1 MTEEDAPVRTTAL
14 SFQIVEALQEADGM
28 KLGEVAEEFDI
39 AGSTAHRHLQTL
51 ADYGYVV
58 RDGKTYELG
67 LAFLDP
73 GVYAR
78 DDHVVYQAGEQYVD
92 RLAEQTGEQVWL
104 LTAQNGY
111 TVVLYRETGNKTL
124 KTSERLGQRRLLH
137 QSAAGKAML
146 ATLPESEA
154 RAIVREHG
162 LTPLTENTI
171 TDEETLFAELK
182 RIRDRGGVG
191 FNHEE
196 TTVGLKAVGAPILD
210 AESRV
215 LGAISVS
222 GPANRLQGSLLE
234 EELPQKLLSVTNEI
248 QVNLRY
254 S

>member
-1 MTEEDAPVRTTAL
+1 MFEPDTPVRTTAL
-14 SFQIVEALQEADGM
+14 SFEIVEALQEADGM
-28 KLGEVAEEFDI
+28 KLSEVADAFDI
-39 AGSTAHRHLQTL
+39 AGSTAHRHLETL
-51 ADYGYVV
+51 SEYGYVV
-58 RDGKTYELG
+58 RDGETYELG
-67 LAFLDP
+67 LTFLDP

-78 DDHVVYQAGEQYVD
+78 DDHIVYQVSEQYVD

-104 LTAQNGY
+104 LTVQNGH
-111 TVVLYRETGNKTL
+111 TVVLYREMRNKTL

-146 ATLPESEA
+146 AAFPESEA
-154 RAIVREHG
+154 RAIIREHG
-162 LTPLTENTI
+162 LPPLTENTI
-171 TDEETLFAELK
+171 TDEETLFAELEA
-182 RIRDRGGVG
+182 IRDRGGVG

-196 TTVGLKAVGAPILD
+196 TTIGLKAVGAPILD
-210 AESRV
+210 AENQV

-248 QVNLRY
+248 QVNIRY

>member
-1 MTEEDAPVRTTAL
+1 MVETDAPVRTTAL
-14 SFQIVEALQEADGM
+14 SFRIVEVLQEADGM
-28 KLGEVAEEFDI
+28 KLGEVAERFDI

-51 ADYGYVV
+51 VEYGYVV
-58 RDGKTYELG
+58 RDGDTYELG

-92 RLAEQTGEQVWL
+92 RLAEETGEQVWL
-104 LTAQNGY
+104 LTVQNGY
-111 TVVLYRETGNKTL
+111 TIVLYRQMGNKTL

-146 ATLPESEA
+146 AAFPESEA
-154 RAIVREHG
+154 RAIVDEHG
-162 LTPLTENTI
+162 LPLLTENTI
-171 TDEETLFAELK
+171 TDEETLFAELEQ
-182 RIRDRGGVG
+182 IRDRGGVG
-191 FNHEE
+191 FNNEE
-196 TTVGLKAVGAPILD
+196 TTIGLKAAGAPILD
-210 AESRV
+210 AENRV

-222 GPANRLQGSLLE
+222 GPANRLRGPLLE